1 MKLLFRFGAA
11 LVLVAVLSLQ
21 ATAQSQKYKCLLQMA
36 NYSGEGAYIVV
47 SLLNSQG
54 NYEKTLAV
62 MGDDKKW
69 YKSLKQ
75 WHKFNQKKPSDLSA
89 VTGASI
95 SGGNRSIVTFNID
108 ASKINKGYK
117 LRFESAVEDNKYHAD
132 DVEVTLSTQG
142 MSEKT
147 EGKGYIR
154 YMQLSLIQ

>member
-1 MKLLFRFGAA
+1 MKLLFRFTAA

-21 ATAQSQKYKCLLQMA
+21 TNAQSQKYKCLLQMA
-36 NYSGEGAYIVV
+36 NYSGEGAYIIV

-75 WHKFNQKKPSDLSA
+75 WHKFNQKRPSDLSA

-95 SGGNRSIVTFNID
+95 SGGNRSIITFNID

-132 DVEVTLSTQG
+132 DVEVPLSTQAIAA
-142 MSEKT
+142 KT

-154 YMQLSLIQ
+154 YVKLSPIQ